1 MTIAML
7 KRLLF
12 KFTFIK
18 SIRFQEFGGLKQK
31 VASLVFIR
39 HTRRSTR
46 RHDLTSCYFSTPSPG
61 KNLCTHSWF
70 SSIKNFVIASYHE
83 SNTLRF
89 LSHPKTD
96 CSWEDYPLSA
106 LFCFVK
112 AKRENSVLWCCRL
125 ESVLN
130 RSRLIYSS
138 SNNAQASVH
147 VSFILPVL
155 SSFITLDE
163 FRTPC

>member
-1 MTIAML
+1 MKRTARQVDAVKWPKTQPQISVKCKFTLLHVSLMTIAML

-39 HTRRSTR
+39 HTRRSSR
-46 RHDLTSCYFSTPSPG
+46 RHELTSCYFSTPSPG

-96 CSWEDYPLSA
+96 CS
-106 LFCFVK
+106 
-112 AKRENSVLWCCRL
+112 
-125 ESVLN
+125 
-130 RSRLIYSS
+130 
-138 SNNAQASVH
+138 
-147 VSFILPVL
+147 
-155 SSFITLDE
+155 
-163 FRTPC
+163 